1 MNKEQHTIKR
11 YRTTVSVMLMAAVT
25 VFADALFL
33 YVLFSADV
41 LWWHWLLFGFAIA
54 FGVYAAVSWL
64 LHFGDKIVVS
74 EKSLLLTRAER
85 KKHGKWEAVRNVA
98 LPWYTIKGFN
108 SATENVFEFWPE
120 TLGIRHWIEIPVR
133 DGVTYR
139 VSPDLYDTFR
149 LKKKL
154 QRYWEQYRK

>member
-11 YRTTVSVMLMAAVT
+11 YRTTVSVILMAAVA
-25 VFADALFL
+25 VFADALFVYAL
-33 YVLFSADV
+33 LSADV

-74 EKSLLLTRAER
+74 DKSLLLTRAER
-85 KKHGKWEAVRNVA
+85 KKHGKWEKVRNVE
-98 LPWYTIKGFN
+98 LPWNTIKRFDN
-108 SATENVFEFWPE
+108 TTERVLARYSSPAC
-120 TLGIRHWIEIPVR
+120 IRRWIEIPVR
-133 DGVTYR
+133 EGETYR

-149 LKKKL
+149 LRKKL
-154 QRYWEQYRK
+154 QQYWEQYRK